1 MFGDNALATVE
12 EYDPKMNMWTKKTD
26 MLTPRVSFGLGVV
39 NEKIYVFGGL
49 NQKNGWLIKPI
60 DMYDPQTDKWAEVGE
75 METPRAFPTSAVL
88 NGKVYIL
95 GGAQRNNQPLKL
107 VESYDIN
114 AKEPQSVSP
123 AGKLSTTWG
132 EIKTAN

>member
-1 MFGDNALATVE
+1 MQ
-12 EYDPKMNMWTKKTD
+12 
-26 MLTPRVSFGLGVV
+26 
-39 NEKIYVFGGL
+39 I
-49 NQKNGWLIKPI
+49 
-60 DMYDPQTDKWAEVGE
+60 
-75 METPRAFPTSAVL
+75 PRAFPTSAVL
-88 NGKVYIL
+88 NGKIYIL
-95 GGAQRNNQPLKL
+95 GGAQANNQPLKV